1 MKKNMRGIIGIMM
14 SASMVMSPVMQAM
27 ASNQYDVQMEDV
39 AGSVLFPG
47 DSVSG
52 VEPVYLGPDGV
63 QQELSDGTWTNHT
76 DQAYEMSGMDGEEG
90 GLWLQPVG
98 YVLTVN
104 GGTSRLTDTDGT
116 DTSNHY
122 RAKYEESEE
131 KKDVAYYDA
140 WSDVTIQA
148 ADPEEGKVF
157 DHWQIDSANVSLT
170 DAAAN
175 TTNFAM
181 AEAEVILTA
190 VYADAPA
197 ESPEQQ
203 EVQTETLTD
212 ELDGEEGYSDE
223 EGTGEE
229 GYSDEEGTGEEGY
242 SGGEGTGEE
251 GYSGGEGTGEEGYPD
266 EEGTGEEGTG
276 EEGYSDGGVADG
288 GENDIITIGDNESDF
303 SDNNAAQE
311 STPVT
316 YTLTVEN
323 GSGSGEYEVGTEV
336 TISAAELEGMVFTGW
351 TTDAVSVWFQD
362 SSSPET
368 VFPMPAEAVTV
379 TANYEAVL
387 PELYSVQVENGEGS
401 GSYEA
406 GSQVAVMAY
415 DAPEG
420 MEFAGWSVSENVVL
434 DDAGSMEAY
443 FTMPAQDVILTA
455 NYKASEETPD
465 TREDENAEEAEEV
478 ITEASADPDF
488 SDFEDTDE
496 TDGEEYTETEPVS
509 EVFVETEPEETEGEL
524 PAEEETETE
533 AEEDNEAE
541 ETVTYRLD
549 LSDENDITVAGA
561 SAEDRNDG
569 YGVRLYAAPGTTIT
583 ITAAE
588 YDSRIFQGWNVTKAD
603 GSQEAV
609 EVEDD
614 PDDYLS
620 ATFEMPEAAVYIE
633 AVYEE
638 LSDNEVQVINGSG
651 SGIYTEGDVVEISAD
666 EPEEGYRFKN
676 WIVITGDVA
685 LDDPSSEITEFV
697 MPAEAVQVKAVY
709 EVIKYTLT
717 VENGSGSGSYT
728 VGETVN
734 LTANYPSSGKVFAG
748 WSVTSGN
755 ASVAAADR
763 YYSSITMPAENVTL
777 KATYKDGPSPDYNEI
792 QNIVSGGEYLRGS
805 TITFTAVGNGMS
817 NTNPNPG
824 DYRYRPIGYQI
835 GSVNGSWNNSP
846 YTTSMAINAV
856 GQYTLTVNFTKDVF
870 DGNSWT
876 SDGSVVSKSVTFH
889 VVNALSV
896 QTGDS
901 SPIIPL
907 IIAAVVALA
916 VIIILIIAKKRRR

>member
-229 GYSDEEGTGEEGY
+229 GYSDE
-242 SGGEGTGEE
+242 
-251 GYSGGEGTGEEGYPD
+251 
-266 EEGTGEEGTG
+266 
-276 EEGYSDGGVADG
+276 GVADG

-379 TANYEAVL
+379 TANYEAAL

-728 VGETVN
+728 VGETVK

-755 ASVAAADR
+755 VSVAAADR

>member
-1 MKKNMRGIIGIMM
+1 MKKNVRGIIGIMM

-27 ASNQYDVQMEDV
+27 ASNQYNVQAEDV

-63 QQELSDGTWTNHT
+63 MQELSDGTWTNHT
-76 DQAYEMSGMDGEEG
+76 AQAYEMSGIEGEEG
-90 GLWLQPVG
+90 GLWLQPMG

-104 GGTSRLTDTDGT
+104 GGTSKLTGTEGT

-122 RAKYEESEE
+122 RAKDGSGEE
-131 KKDVAYYDA
+131 KQDIAYYEA
-140 WSDVTIQA
+140 WSDVTVQA
-148 ADPEEGKVF
+148 ADPEAGKVF
-157 DHWQIDSANVSLT
+157 DHWQIDTANVSLT
-170 DAAAN
+170 DAMAGE
-175 TTNFAM
+175 TNFTM
-181 AEAEVILTA
+181 AEAAVILTA

-197 ESPEQQ
+197 ENPAENPVENPAENPVENPMENPIDNPIDIS
-203 EVQTETLTD
+203 TESGAEPTESQD
-212 ELDGEEGYSDE
+212 DVLDGLSGESVSGSDID
-223 EGTGEE
+223 T
-229 GYSDEEGTGEEGY
+229 
-242 SGGEGTGEE
+242 
-251 GYSGGEGTGEEGYPD
+251 
-266 EEGTGEEGTG
+266 
-276 EEGYSDGGVADG
+276 DGDV
-288 GENDIITIGDNESDF
+288 ITIGDNDDEIG
-303 SDNNAAQE
+303 NENGAQE
-311 STPVT
+311 GLAAS

-323 GSGSGEYEVGTEV
+323 GVGSGEYEAGTEV
-336 TISAAELEGMVFTGW
+336 TVSAAELEGMVFTGW
-351 TTDAVSVWFQD
+351 TSDAVSVWFND
-362 SSSPET
+362 SSSPVT
-368 VFPMPAEAVTV
+368 TFPMPAEAVTV

-387 PELYSVQVENGEGS
+387 SELYTVQVENGEGS

-406 GSQVAVMAY
+406 GSQVVVLAN

-434 DDAGSMEAY
+434 DDTGSMEAQ
-443 FTMPAQDVILTA
+443 FTMPDQDAVLTA
-455 NYKASEETPD
+455 NYVPAETETED
-465 TREDENAEEAEEV
+465 LREDESTEDAEEAFTEDYTDIDDGAGEFVEE
-478 ITEASADPDF
+478 
-488 SDFEDTDE
+488 
-496 TDGEEYTETEPVS
+496 EEYTEAELDPAETEVIETEETETETVETEAEETEAET
-509 EVFVETEPEETEGEL
+509 EVFV
-524 PAEEETETE
+524 EEETETE
-533 AEEDNEAE
+533 EETEEETDAEELS
-541 ETVTYRLD
+541 YRLD

-569 YGVRLYAAPGTTIT
+569 YGVRLYAAAGTMIT

-588 YDSRIFQGWNVTKAD
+588 YDSRVFLGWNVTRAD

-614 PDDYLS
+614 PDDYLT

-633 AVYEE
+633 AIYEE

-651 SGIYTEGDVVEISAD
+651 SGTYTEGDIVEIAAN
-666 EPEEGYRFKN
+666 EPQKGYRFKN
-676 WIVITGDVA
+676 WIVITGDVV
-685 LDDPSSEITEFV
+685 LDDPASEITEFV

-709 EVIKYTLT
+709 EVTKYTLT

-734 LTANYPSSGKVFAG
+734 LTANYPSSGKIFAG

-763 YYSSITMPAENVTL
+763 YYSTITMPAENITV

-824 DYRYRPIGYQI
+824 DYRYRPVGYQI
-835 GSVNGSWNNSP
+835 GSVNGSWSNSP

-876 SDGSVVSKSVTFH
+876 SDGSSVSKSVTFH

-901 SPIIPL
+901 SPILPL
-907 IIAAVVALA
+907 VIVAVAALA
-916 VIIILIIAKKRRR
+916 VIIILIVLKRRRR

>member
-104 GGTSRLTDTDGT
+104 GGTSRLTGTDGT

-229 GYSDEEGTGEEGY
+229 GYSDE
-242 SGGEGTGEE
+242 
-251 GYSGGEGTGEEGYPD
+251 
-266 EEGTGEEGTG
+266 
-276 EEGYSDGGVADG
+276 GVADG

-311 STPVT
+311 STSVT

-496 TDGEEYTETEPVS
+496 TNGEEYTEIEPAS
-509 EVFVETEPEETEGEL
+509 EVILETEPEETEGEL

-541 ETVTYRLD
+541 GTVTYRLD

-638 LSDNEVQVINGSG
+638 LSDNEVQVINGYG

-916 VIIILIIAKKRRR
+916 VIIILIIVKKRRR